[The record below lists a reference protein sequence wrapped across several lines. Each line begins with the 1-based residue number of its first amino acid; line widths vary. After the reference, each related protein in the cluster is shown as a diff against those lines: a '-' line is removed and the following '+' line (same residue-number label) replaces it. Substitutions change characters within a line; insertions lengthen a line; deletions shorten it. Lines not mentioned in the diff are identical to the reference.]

1 MKVKITKVREDA
13 KLPQRAHYNDV
24 GADVYTAERA
34 VLRPHETVRIPLG
47 ISIEVPDGYMAC
59 IFPRSGMAYAGIV
72 CEIPPIDPGY
82 RGELYAIVSNL
93 TDYTQSLVERTR
105 VGQLVVIP
113 CVICDF
119 VKDLGDER
127 GSGAFGSTGV
137 K

>member
-1 MKVKITKVREDA
+1 MKVKIAKVRENA
-13 KLPQRAHYNDV
+13 KLPNRAHYNDA
-24 GADVYTAERA
+24 GADVYTVEHAT
-34 VLRPHETVRIPLG
+34 LMPHETVRIPLG

-59 IFPRSGMAYAGIV
+59 IFPRSGMACAGIV
-72 CEIPPIDPGY
+72 CEMPSIDPGY

-93 TDYTQSLVERTR
+93 AGYTQGIAEGTR

-119 VKDLGDER
+119 VESLGDER
-127 GSGAFGSTGV
+127 GEGAFGSTGT

>member
-1 MKVKITKVREDA
+1 MKVKITKVRESSKA
-13 KLPQRAHYNDV
+13 PNRAHYNDA
-24 GADVYTAERA
+24 GADVYTADCA
-34 VLRPHETVRIPLG
+34 TLMPHETARIPLG
-47 ISIEVPDGYMAC
+47 ISIEVPDGHMAC
-59 IFPRSGMAYAGIV
+59 IFPRSGMACAGIV

-93 TDYTQSLVERTR
+93 ADYTQGIAEGTR

-119 VKDLGDER
+119 VEDLGDER
-127 GSGAFGSTGV
+127 GSGAFGSTGT

>member
-1 MKVKITKVREDA
+1 MKIKITKVRESA
-13 KLPQRAHYNDV
+13 KLPTRAHYNDA
-24 GADVYTAERA
+24 GADVYTAA
-34 VLRPHETVRIPLG
+34 HATMHPHETVRIPLG

-59 IFPRSGMAYAGIV
+59 IFPRSGMAYAGVV

-93 TDYTQSLVERTR
+93 ADYTQSLEEGTR
-105 VGQLVVIP
+105 VGQLVVVP

-119 VKDLGDER
+119 VEDLGDER
-127 GSGAFGSTGV
+127 GDRAFGSTGI